1 MSAEIVLD
9 LSSPVPP
16 FEQLRARI
24 TALVDD
30 GSLTPGSRL
39 PSVRALAAD
48 LGIAVGTVARAYRE
62 LEAAGYVVS
71 RRRHGTTVAEAP
83 PRQGPGSTPGK
94 QAGQERDW
102 PADVVQAAEDLARRA
117 AAAGFSPE
125 ETVEL
130 LTGVARRMHG

>member
-1 MSAEIVLD
+1 M
-9 LSSPVPP
+9 PP

-71 RRRHGTTVAEAP
+71 RRRHGTTVAETP
-83 PRQGPGSTPGK
+83 PGRE
-94 QAGQERDW
+94 AGRERDW

-117 AAAGFSPE
+117 RAAGLSPE
-125 ETVEL
+125 QTVEL
-130 LTGVARRMHG
+130 VQDAHRRLGQ